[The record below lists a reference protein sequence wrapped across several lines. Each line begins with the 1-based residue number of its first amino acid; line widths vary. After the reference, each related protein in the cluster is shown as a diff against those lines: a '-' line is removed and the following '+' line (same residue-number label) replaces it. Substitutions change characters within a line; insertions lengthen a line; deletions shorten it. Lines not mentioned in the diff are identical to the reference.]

1 MHQGMTVH
9 PCSPSNFVAW
19 LCEIGECLQR
29 LTADQIEIFTQAF
42 AAMDSDGSGLITSAE
57 FRDVCLSVGMQ
68 PTDSELQEMIKELD
82 TDGSGDID
90 LEEFLKAMQDKLQD
104 PEGEEII
111 SEAFR
116 MFDADGSGALSHAEM
131 KTVLVNLGE
140 KMEDEEVMELI
151 NAADVDGDGE
161 VNLKEFLAIVLD
173 RAAV

>member
-1 MHQGMTVH
+1 MGPFFLKM
-9 PCSPSNFVAW
+9 PAIYNND
-19 LCEIGECLQR
+19 GR

-57 FRDVCLSVGMQ
+57 FRDVCLSVGMT
-68 PTDSELQEMIKELD
+68 PTDSDLQ
-82 TDGSGDID
+82 
-90 LEEFLKAMQDKLQD
+90 EFLKAMQDKLQD

-111 SEAFR
+111 SEAFK
-116 MFDADGSGALSHAEM
+116 MFDSDGSGALSHAEM